1 MRTLAFQ
8 QGSGKGPDYLVLLH
22 TSAAPDVAEWKAY
35 VDQVGRAM
43 STAKG
48 ALSVFVATDGG
59 GPDAAQRRLL
69 TETFSRGPGDALTH
83 VFTTNAFV
91 RGIVT
96 TFRWVARAPAV
107 AHTPSGFSAVCAACE
122 LDPAEVLSDLLAVQK
137 RFASV
142 RIVEQIERY
151 HRHPKRSL
159 SSGDDQGLSRK

>member
-8 QGSGKGPDYLVLLH
+8 QGAGRGADYLILLH

-35 VDQVGRAM
+35 VDQVGRTM
-43 STAKG
+43 STARG
-48 ALSVFVATDGG
+48 VLSVFVATDGG
-59 GPDAAQRRLL
+59 GPNAAQRKLL

-83 VFTTNAFV
+83 VFTTSAFV

-107 AHTPSGFSAVCAACE
+107 AHVPRDFSAVCAACA
-122 LDPAEVLSDLLAVQK
+122 LDPAAVLSDLLAVQK

-142 RIVEQIERY
+142 RIVEQIEHY
-151 HRHPKRSL
+151 YRHPKRSL
-159 SSGDDQGLSRK
+159 GAGHDQGPSSK